1 MKDLKIYLVENKT
14 HLGSLQKVR
23 VRKIGRNT
31 QLERLRVNL
40 NL

>member
-1 MKDLKIYLVENKT
+1 MKDLKIYLVEYKA
-14 HLGSLQKVR
+14 HLGPLHKVG

-31 QLERLRVNL
+31 QREKLRVNL